1 MASLNKVQI
10 IGRLGNDVDMRYT
23 ASGSA
28 VANMSVATS
37 EKWKDQN
44 GQSQERTTW
53 HNITIFGK
61 LAEVAGQFLTKGSL
75 AYFEGKIVTEKYQD
89 QQGNDKYTTKIYAST
104 MQMLDSR
111 QDQPQQQANQQQ
123 RPAQQNKP
131 QQNQQA
137 APPQV
142 EDWDDIPF
150 AKHHSINGV

>member
-23 ASGSA
+23 PSGSA

-44 GQSQERTTW
+44 GQNQERTTW
-53 HNITIFGK
+53 HNITMFGK
-61 LAEVAGQFLTKGSL
+61 VAEVAGQYLVKGSL

-111 QDQPQQQANQQQ
+111 QDQPQQRADQQQSPQQQ
-123 RPAQQNKP
+123 RP

-137 APPQV
+137 AAPDYN
-142 EDWDDIPF
+142 EFDDDIPF

>member
-61 LAEVAGQFLTKGSL
+61 LAEVAGQYLAKGSL

-89 QQGNDKYTTKIYAST
+89 QQGNDKYITKIYAST

-111 QDQPQQQANQQQ
+111 QDQSQQANQQQ
-123 RPAQQNKP
+123 RPAQQNRP

-137 APPQV
+137 PSFDDLDEPP
-142 EDWDDIPF
+142 F
-150 AKHHSINGV
+150 